1 MRRSYYLARGVN
13 TGTVHAVAS
22 TTVDFDGDIAGR
34 KGDTVLFEALGPA
47 YGHIMSGREDR
58 EGMHW
63 HASDRT
69 EFETLREFGVPEL
82 SIGLDF
88 YDKWVGKYP
97 NSHKVRHTYA
107 TVHLR
112 RPPDASAD

>member
-1 MRRSYYLARGVN
+1 MRRRYYLARGVN
-13 TGTVHAVAS
+13 TCNVHAVAS
-22 TTVDFDGDIAGR
+22 TTVDFEKDIAGR
-34 KGDTVLFEALGPA
+34 PGGTVLFEALGPA

-63 HASDRT
+63 DQTDRT

-112 RPPDASAD
+112 RPPDAPAD